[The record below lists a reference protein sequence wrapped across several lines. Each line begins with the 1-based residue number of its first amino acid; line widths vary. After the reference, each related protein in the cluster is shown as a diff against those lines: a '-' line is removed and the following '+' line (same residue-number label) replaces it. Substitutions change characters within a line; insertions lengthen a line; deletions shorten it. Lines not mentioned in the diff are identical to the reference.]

1 MARVAVVGGGLFGT
15 TAAIHVARRGHAVHL
30 FEEKS
35 DLLRSA
41 STINQYRIHRGYH
54 YPRSPETT
62 QSCIAGVSSFVEEY
76 RDAVVAD
83 SRHLY
88 GIAREDSKTS
98 LSQFMQHCDAHG
110 LFYRAVSAAELINP
124 ERADAVEVVE
134 DSLDPGALGT
144 LVKKKL
150 AETGVEVHLG
160 ASVDRSLT
168 DRFDRVVLA
177 AYASNN
183 SVLAAI
189 GRPREAYQF
198 EVCEKPVVTLPPSF
212 GRTDIVIVDGPFM
225 SVGPFGRSDTYV
237 LGHVV
242 HAIHA
247 TNIGSEPEIPPSLR
261 PCLDN
266 GVIRNP
272 RLTRFAQFVE
282 AGAQF
287 IPAIAQAR
295 HVGSMYTV
303 RTVLP
308 DRDATDE
315 RPTLV
320 SQIDEQVIQVF
331 SGKLG
336 NCVEAARA
344 VAELI

>member
-144 LVKKKL
+144 LVKRKPPKP
-150 AETGVEVHLG
+150 GVEG
-160 ASVDRSLT
+160 PGRRPSTARS
-168 DRFDRVVLA
+168 R
-177 AYASNN
+177 
-183 SVLAAI
+183 
-189 GRPREAYQF
+189 
-198 EVCEKPVVTLPPSF
+198 
-212 GRTDIVIVDGPFM
+212 
-225 SVGPFGRSDTYV
+225 
-237 LGHVV
+237 
-242 HAIHA
+242 
-247 TNIGSEPEIPPSLR
+247 IGSTAWCWLPMPPTTACS
-261 PCLDN
+261 
-266 GVIRNP
+266 P
-272 RLTRFAQFVE
+272 RSGGR
-282 AGAQF
+282 AGR
-287 IPAIAQAR
+287 INSKCAR
-295 HVGSMYTV
+295 S
-303 RTVLP
+303 R
-308 DRDATDE
+308 
-315 RPTLV
+315 
-320 SQIDEQVIQVF
+320 S
-331 SGKLG
+331 
-336 NCVEAARA
+336 
-344 VAELI
+344 

>member
-15 TAAIHVARRGHAVHL
+15 TAAIHVARRGHTVHL
-30 FEEKS
+30 FERKS
-35 DLLRSA
+35 DLLQSA

-62 QSCIAGVSSFVEEY
+62 QSCLAGVGLFVDEY
-76 RDAVVAD
+76 RDAVMSD

-88 GIAREDSKTS
+88 GIAREESKTS
-98 LSQFMQHCDAHG
+98 LKEFLHHCEVHKLA
-110 LFYRAVSAAELINP
+110 YRPVAVPELINP
-124 ERADAVEVVE
+124 DRADAVEVVE
-134 DSLDPGALGT
+134 DSLDPGALIS

-150 AETGVEVHLG
+150 AESGVEVQLN
-160 ASVDRSLT
+160 ASVDRAIA
-168 DRFDRVVLA
+168 DQFDRIVLA

-189 GRPREAYQF
+189 SQARDTYQF
-198 EVCEKPVVTLPPSF
+198 EVCEKPVVSLPASF
-212 GRTDIVIVDGPFM
+212 GRTDIVIMDGPFM
-225 SVGPFGRSDTYV
+225 SVAPFGRSDMYA

-247 TNIGSEPEIPPSLR
+247 TNIGLEPDIPVSLR
-261 PCLDN
+261 PYLDN
-266 GVIRNP
+266 GIVRD
-272 RLTRFAQFVE
+272 LQFTRFPEFVE
-282 AGAQF
+282 AGAHF
-287 IPAIAQAR
+287 IPAIADAR
-295 HVGSMYTV
+295 QVGSMYTV

-308 DRDATDE
+308 YRDATDE

-320 SQIDEQVIQVF
+320 STIDEKIIQIF

-344 VAELI
+344 VAGVN